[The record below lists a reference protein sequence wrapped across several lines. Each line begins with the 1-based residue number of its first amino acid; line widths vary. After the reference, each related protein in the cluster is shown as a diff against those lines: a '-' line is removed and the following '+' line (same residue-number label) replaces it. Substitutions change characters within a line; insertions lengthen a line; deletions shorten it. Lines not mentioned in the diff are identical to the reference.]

1 MAALSRT
8 YTHEL
13 KPGPALVKGWVQSIR
28 NKGSITFAI
37 IRDREGTIQ
46 AIAKKGTT
54 PKTVH
59 TALASLG
66 REDCVAIAGQIVANP
81 EAPGGKELIPESI
94 EVLSKAASPLPLDFS
109 GHLRSAVDKR
119 FAHRFLDLRNP
130 QVQALFRVRDS
141 ALANLRGF
149 FAKEGLVEVHTPVI
163 QAAGAEGG
171 STLFPLQFYGK
182 PAYLRQSP
190 QLYKQM
196 LMATGLDRVY
206 EIGPVFR
213 AEKFHTRRH
222 VSEFLSVDV
231 ELSWIES
238 EEDVLKFLER
248 CIVSVAK
255 GIAYDARASL
265 EILGAQI
272 HIPELPFPRLSY
284 DDALKKLA
292 AAGTRLEWGA
302 DLGDPEERLLGEL
315 MAPRSRWY
323 FITKYPAAMKPF
335 YIMADGRISRGF
347 DLDCAGLEL
356 ASGGQREHRV
366 DKLVAAMKNKGLDP
380 KDFDFYLDA
389 FKFGQPPH
397 AGAGLGLERLVQ
409 QLLGLEHVREAI
421 LFPRTPDMLV
431 P

>member
-1 MAALSRT
+1 MNRT

-13 KPGPALVKGWVQSIR
+13 KPGPALVKGWVDSVR
-28 NKGSITFAI
+28 DKGSITFAL

-46 AIAKKGTT
+46 TIAKKGKT
-54 PKTVH
+54 PEPVH
-59 TALASLG
+59 KALASLG
-66 REDCVAIAGQIVANP
+66 REDCVAISGTVVANT
-81 EAPGGKELIPESI
+81 EAPGGRELIPESI
-94 EVLSKAASPLPLDFS
+94 SVLSKAASPLPLDFS
-109 GHLRSAVDKR
+109 GPIRSAVDKR

-141 ALANLRGF
+141 ALSNLRGF

-171 STLFPLQFYGK
+171 ATLFPLQFYGK
-182 PAYLRQSP
+182 KAYLRQSP

-196 LMATGLDRVY
+196 LMATGLDKVY

-231 ELSWIES
+231 ELAWIDS
-238 EEDVLKFLER
+238 EEDILRFLER

-265 EILGAQI
+265 EILGAKLA
-272 HIPELPFPRLSY
+272 IPELPFPRLSY
-284 DDALKKLA
+284 DDALARLA
-292 AAGTRLEWGA
+292 KAGTKLEWGT
-302 DLGDPEERLLGEL
+302 DLGDPEEKLLGEL
-315 MAPRSRWY
+315 MQPRSRWY
-323 FITKYPAAMKPF
+323 FITKYPAEMKPF
-335 YIMADGRISRGF
+335 YIMSDGRVSRGF
-347 DLDCAGLEL
+347 DMDCAGLEL
-356 ASGGQREHRV
+356 ASGGQREHRP
-366 DKLVAAMKNKGLDP
+366 DRLVEVMKKKGLDP
-380 KDFDFYLDA
+380 KDFDFYISALS
-389 FKFGQPPH
+389 FGCPMH
-397 AGAGLGLERLVQ
+397 GGFGLGLERLVQ
-409 QLLGLEHVREAI
+409 QLLNLEHVREAI

>member
-1 MAALSRT
+1 MNRT

-13 KPGPALVKGWVQSIR
+13 KPGPALVKGWVDSVR
-28 NKGSITFAI
+28 DKGSITFAL

-46 AIAKKGTT
+46 TIAKKGKT
-54 PKTVH
+54 PEPVH
-59 TALASLG
+59 KALASLG
-66 REDCVAIAGQIVANP
+66 REDCVAISGTVVANT
-81 EAPGGKELIPESI
+81 EAPGGRELIPESI
-94 EVLSKAASPLPLDFS
+94 SVLSKAASPLPLDFS
-109 GHLRSAVDKR
+109 GPIRSAVDKR

-141 ALANLRGF
+141 ALSNLRGF

-171 STLFPLQFYGK
+171 ATLFPLQFYGK
-182 PAYLRQSP
+182 KAYLRQSP

-196 LMATGLDRVY
+196 LMATGLDKVY

-231 ELSWIES
+231 ELAWIES

-255 GIAYDARASL
+255 GVAYDAKPSL
-265 EILGAQI
+265 DILGATLS
-272 HIPELPFPRLSY
+272 IPELPFPRLTY
-284 DDALKKLA
+284 DDALSKLA

-302 DLGDPEERLLGEL
+302 DLGDPEEKLLGEL
-315 MAPRSRWY
+315 MAKAGHKWY
-323 FITKYPAAMKPF
+323 FITKYPAEMKPF

-356 ASGGQREHRV
+356 ASGGQREHRA
-366 DKLVAAMKNKGLDP
+366 DKLTVAMKKKDLDP
-380 KDFDFYLDA
+380 KDFDFYVNA
-389 FKFGQPPH
+389 FQWGMPSH
-397 AGAGLGLERLVQ
+397 AGFG
-409 QLLGLEHVREAI
+409 
-421 LFPRTPDMLV
+421 
-431 P
+431 